1 MIGSWVNNKSTGM
14 PNDILNLIRLN
25 CKLSGYGGQVRLVE
39 VRG

>member
-1 MIGSWVNNKSTGM
+1 MLASWANNKFTGL

-25 CKLSGYGGQVRLVE
+25 CKLSGYGRQVRLVE